1 LRLTEAGA
9 RKTLSDTGIF
19 LINYSEHFIYA
30 GLFLILFFC
39 GLGLPVP
46 EEITVLTGGF
56 LINLGF
62 TRFYPTLAAVFVGV
76 LTGDMALYSIGRR
89 WGHGII
95 THRHMRK
102 IFSEERLE
110 RVRRFF
116 REHGSR
122 TIFIARFIS
131 GFRVAAFL
139 AAGTMGMKPGKF
151 LFLDFLAA
159 LIGVPLLLGL
169 GYYFGEHVGWLAN
182 FFTRVDSLIKT
193 GAVLGGLIVLGYFIW
208 KRKKSAPLK

>member
-9 RKTLSDTGIF
+9 RETLSDTGIF

-30 GLFLILFFC
+30 GLFLILFFS

-46 EEITVLTGGF
+46 EEVTLLTGGF

-62 TRFYPTLAAVFVGV
+62 TRFYPTFAAVFVGV
-76 LTGDMALYSIGRR
+76 LTGDVAMYSIGRK

-102 IFSEERLE
+102 VFSEERLE
-110 RVRRFF
+110 RVRQFF

-159 LIGVPLLLGL
+159 LIGVPVLLGL

-182 FFTRVDSLIKT
+182 FFTHVDSLIKT

-208 KRKKSAPLK
+208 KRKKSAPRK

>member
-1 LRLTEAGA
+1 LRLAEIGA
-9 RKTLSDTGIF
+9 RGTLSDIGIF

-39 GLGLPVP
+39 GLGLPIP

-95 THRHMRK
+95 TYRHLRK

-110 RVRRFF
+110 RVRHFF
-116 REHGSR
+116 REHGSK

-139 AAGTMGMKPGKF
+139 AAGTMGVKPGKF

-159 LIGVPLLLGL
+159 LIAVPLLLCL
-169 GYYFGEHVGWLAN
+169 GYYFGEHIGWLAD

-193 GAVLGGLIVLGYFIW
+193 GAVLAGLIVLVYFLLRW
-208 KRKKSAPLK
+208 KKRSGAR